1 MSDGFL
7 NSSPLAPAA
16 ASVAPAAVAPAD
28 ADWGLSHRVDAALA
42 RVHAPAPAYENL
54 AQQMQLFLSR
64 TDMQHARKN
73 KFVLQ
78 QTLELLAELDQH
90 TARETHLQT
99 ALQDTQAQIV
109 RLKQQLVAMAADSVD
124 AEHEALAIAQAR
136 AHLATLLHDK
146 LVHEFR

>member
-1 MSDGFL
+1 MSDGSL
-7 NSSPLAPAA
+7 TPSSLASAA
-16 ASVAPAAVAPAD
+16 PVD
-28 ADWGLSHRVDAALA
+28 GDWGLSQEVGASLD
-42 RVHAPAPAYENL
+42 RVHAPAAAYEHL

-90 TARETHLQT
+90 TARETHLKT

-124 AEHEALAIAQAR
+124 AEHEALSIAQAR

-146 LVHEFR
+146 LVQKFK